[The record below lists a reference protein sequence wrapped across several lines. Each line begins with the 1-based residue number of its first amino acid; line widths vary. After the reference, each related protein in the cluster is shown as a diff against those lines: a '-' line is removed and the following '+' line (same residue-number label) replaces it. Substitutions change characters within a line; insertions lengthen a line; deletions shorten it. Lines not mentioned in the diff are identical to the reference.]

1 MLRKTSMA
9 AIHHGNYKC
18 EGSGQMIRRL
28 MQTMV
33 VFLLTGALAV
43 SAVLTYV
50 MVPDEVPE
58 EETVQAEE
66 TGNTGNVRAVT
77 VLEGKQDVYVT
88 VLGDSIAKGYSGDED
103 VIIEP
108 YSDIAMRQMAE
119 EAGFQYEIAS
129 YAKNGLAT
137 AGMNK
142 KLLTDETVCG
152 SVARSDVIFITVG
165 SNDLLNECKSVV
177 QEILDTD
184 TKFKSAD
191 EALRVL
197 KESAESNPLLV
208 LSIIEALENWDYQS
222 FEANWIEMMERIRN
236 LKKEDAWIV
245 VTNIYNPVADM
256 KIPETMA
263 RGVENVILTMNEIIE
278 KYAEEYDCQVVDL
291 FHSDVHEHVQKDG
304 LHPDQTGQQI
314 IADAICGEQ
323 KTENQKSEN

>member
-1 MLRKTSMA
+1 MA

-142 KLLTDETVCG
+142 KILTDETVCG

-177 QEILDTD
+177 
-184 TKFKSAD
+184 
-191 EALRVL
+191 
-197 KESAESNPLLV
+197 
-208 LSIIEALENWDYQS
+208 
-222 FEANWIEMMERIRN
+222 
-236 LKKEDAWIV
+236 
-245 VTNIYNPVADM
+245 
-256 KIPETMA
+256 
-263 RGVENVILTMNEIIE
+263 
-278 KYAEEYDCQVVDL
+278 
-291 FHSDVHEHVQKDG
+291 
-304 LHPDQTGQQI
+304 
-314 IADAICGEQ
+314 
-323 KTENQKSEN
+323 